1 MAELILKRTL
11 ATLPMLLILSL
22 FAFFLM
28 RAVPGDPVD
37 VLVGSA
43 QRDLAPQEL
52 REIKGEFGLD
62 QPLPKQY
69 LSWVLGAFGGNNLGR
84 SYKDGQPVA
93 QVIAEK
99 IPNTIFLVG
108 VALVLTFVIGILW
121 GIAMSLFAAKKSMQ
135 AIASFLSCLAIFFYS
150 TPSFWLALLAL
161 FCVAEWFPGF
171 PVLSLHAPAEPQK
184 NTFVYVLLPAL
195 ILALRRAAKVGL
207 FLKASLDE
215 EWSKPYVTQAFS
227 KGLSRQ
233 EVLFRHVLKNSLLPV
248 VSLIG
253 LSLPWLFGGSVLIET
268 IFAWPGMGRLS
279 VEAAFGRNYP
289 LLMALVMIYG
299 VCVAAAN
306 LLSDLLITIC
316 DPRIKETNTS
326 TSSHAI

>member
-1 MAELILKRTL
+1 
-11 ATLPMLLILSL
+11 MLLILSL
-22 FAFFLM
+22 FAFFLIK
-28 RAVPGDPVD
+28 AVPGDPVD
-37 VLVGSA
+37 VLVGTA
-43 QRDLAPQEL
+43 QRDLSPQEL
-52 REIKGEFGLD
+52 SEIRGEFGLD

-69 LSWVLGAFGGNNLGR
+69 ISWVTGAFGGTNLGR
-84 SYKDGQPVA
+84 SYKDGQPVW

-108 VALVLTFVIGILW
+108 VALVLTFFIGIFW
-121 GIAMSLFAAKKSMQ
+121 GIAMSLFATKKSTKSL
-135 AIASFLSCLAIFFYS
+135 ASLLSGLAIFFYS

-171 PVLSLHAPAEPQK
+171 PVLSLHAPGEPEK
-184 NTFVYVLLPAL
+184 NIFVYVLLPAL

-215 EWSKPYVTQAFS
+215 EWSKSYVTQAFS
-227 KGLSRQ
+227 KGLNRR
-233 EVLFRHVLKNSLLPV
+233 EVLWRHVLKNSLLPV
-248 VSLIG
+248 ISLIG

-299 VCVAAAN
+299 VCVAGAN
-306 LLSDLLITIC
+306 LLSDLLITVC
-316 DPRIKETNTS
+316 DPRIKESTQKENT
-326 TSSHAI
+326 HPI